1 MPTEKQIAANR
12 RNALKS
18 TGPRTP
24 RGKAFTRLNAL
35 RHGLRAAAGTPL
47 GENLKELIQI
57 RNQFMRS
64 CPHQTAEQVRLLEQM
79 ATAHWLWL
87 HWLSTETRVLGEVSS
102 KPPASQIAILDRLS
116 QRQARYERSFT
127 KAYRQYQRS
136 RRLRPHA
143 IGFDHLVYPGN

>member
-1 MPTEKQIAANR
+1 MATEKQIAANR

-47 GENLKELIQI
+47 GEDLKELTQI
-57 RNQFMRS
+57 RNQFMMR
-64 CPHQTAEQVRLLEQM
+64 CQPQTAEQVHFLEQM
-79 ATAHWLWL
+79 ATSRWLWL
-87 HWLSTETRVLGEVSS
+87 HWQRTEARVLS
-102 KPPASQIAILDRLS
+102 KASTKGPASQIAILDRLS
-116 QRQARYERSFT
+116 VRQASYERAYM

-136 RRLRPHA
+136 SA
-143 IGFDHLVYPGN
+143 